1 MSQDAFNLSWT
12 PTPEELAAY
21 ADGEADR
28 LLRDRIDV
36 WLDHHPEGQAELD
49 QYRDLSRAW
58 RHTSPADP
66 AHESWDA
73 AFERIAGGLKR
84 PAAPAGRRRFW
95 LGLLGAALAAACVWG
110 ALLLR
115 QGLVPP
121 DQDDEP
127 FPVVSAS
134 EVIIISMN
142 PDDRAALPVGE
153 PLDLPQVDLATHEEI
168 ELVRPPM
175 PQIKLE
181 DWSTPMIVDP
191 HVVVSN
197 R

>member
-28 LLRDRIDV
+28 PLRDRIDA
-36 WLDHHPEGQAELD
+36 WLEEHPEGQAELD
-49 QYRDLSRAW
+49 QYRDLDRAW

-66 AHESWDA
+66 APESWDA
-73 AFERIAGGLKR
+73 AFERIAGSLKR
-84 PAAPAGRRRFW
+84 PAPAGPRRFW
-95 LGLLGAALAAACVWG
+95 LGVLGAALAAACVWG
-110 ALLLR
+110 VMLLR
-115 QGLVPP
+115 PALVPP
-121 DQDDEP
+121 GEDDEP
-127 FPVVSAS
+127 FPVVPAS

-153 PLDLPQVDLATHEEI
+153 PLELHQVDLATHDEI

-175 PQIKLE
+175 PEIKLE

-191 HVVVSN
+191 HVVVTN